1 LVEVLGGL
9 ALVFLSHEVIVRIA
23 TALTRAELVEDP
35 RDLLAKALRQAA
47 EGVSADAQSF
57 AAWYLFSHG
66 MIKLVLVL
74 AVLANRVWAYPVF
87 ILAMIG
93 FILYQVYRMTF
104 DVTPVLGVITVLD
117 LIVLFL
123 AWHEYGGRSRTQ
135 MQAGPVPMNRL
146 RGMGRQRI
154 PKSCGV
160 RGGDGRPAVA
170 GRLACRHLLCWL
182 HNPHHVLSRG
192 CGDDDRPA
200 HAGALAE

>member
-1 LVEVLGGL
+1 MMRITEVGIRRVFRVSLWLKGLHSLVEVLGGL

-35 RDLLAKALRQAA
+35 RDLVAKALRQAA

-123 AWHEYGGRSRTQ
+123 AWHEYGLVGREHKC
-135 MQAGPVPMNRL
+135 RL
-146 RGMGRQRI
+146 
-154 PKSCGV
+154 
-160 RGGDGRPAVA
+160 
-170 GRLACRHLLCWL
+170 
-182 HNPHHVLSRG
+182 
-192 CGDDDRPA
+192 DRS
-200 HAGALAE
+200 L